1 VTAILRRLQE
11 FGGVYTPS
19 IVRDSK
25 VWASSPSGSKN
36 FGIFGLG
43 GRQGVVGWGPFPSLP
58 PPPPTQTTR
67 RSLVLGEEE
76 EEEEGVGA

>member
-1 VTAILRRLQE
+1 M
-11 FGGVYTPS
+11 
-19 IVRDSK
+19 
-25 VWASSPSGSKN
+25 WASSPSGSKN

-58 PPPPTQTTR
+58 PPTQTTR

-76 EEEEGVGA
+76 EEEEEGVGAWGEGRQVVR